1 MRVVGVLVGLVVAGT
16 VTVCLSVVS
25 PGPEPTLVTAGA
37 GLVGTGIVGL
47 AVEGIDTVAERYRIS
62 TPLGRLCRHRNRRA
76 HGRSPEY
83 GRGGERGG
91 GRGYGPGRKHPTGLS
106 KADRLVVALGAGAVF
121 VRVTLIH
128 LVANP
133 LQAGGAALTLAA
145 VVTIGVVVGYRT
157 AGTLLDGLRHG
168 VLACGLGGA
177 LCVSLAAYD
186 AATASAVAS
195 VDVFDAV
202 VVGSGLVLPVAFGLF
217 GGLSGVVGWWLA
229 DLFAGAD
236 PLA

>member
-1 MRVVGVLVGLVVAGT
+1 MRAVGVLVGLMVAGA
-16 VTVCLSVVS
+16 VAVGLSAVS
-25 PGPEPTLVTAGA
+25 PGPEPALVTAGA
-37 GLVGTGIVGL
+37 GLLGTGIVGL
-47 AVEGIDTVAERYRIS
+47 AVEGIDAVVERRRIT
-62 TPLGRLCRHRNRRA
+62 TPFNRGRA
-76 HGRSPEY
+76 D
-83 GRGGERGG
+83 
-91 GRGYGPGRKHPTGLS
+91 GLS
-106 KADRLVVALGAGAVF
+106 KADRLAVALGAGAVF
-121 VRVTLIH
+121 VRVALVH
-128 LVANP
+128 LVADP

-186 AATASAVAS
+186 ATTVSAVAS
-195 VDVFDAV
+195 AGAFDAV
-202 VVGSGLVLPVAFGLF
+202 VAGSGLVLPLAFGLF

-229 DLFAGAD
+229 DWLAGAD